1 MSEETRDIIVG
12 SGRVPYCGN
21 RRDGDMWALPGG
33 KKTIFAEVA
42 TQVATAIAA
51 IIDKQG
57 K

>member
-33 KKTIFAEVA
+33 KKTIFAEEA
-42 TQVATAIAA
+42 TRVATAIAA